1 MTLLNKIVRKKK
13 KQHIK
18 AGLPPGTAVF
28 TGEHKADATETTVVQ
43 YNETTIHIDTLRGL
57 NCPNSSENVVTWFDV
72 RGLQDVAKIEH
83 IGKTFSVHPLA
94 IEDVLNTHQR
104 PKWDDYD
111 NGVFITVRALRLN
124 GLNEIITEQVSFF
137 LEKNVILSF
146 QEDVDDLFKVVRE
159 RMQHGQGKMRQK
171 RTDYLMY
178 ALLDCIV
185 DEYITLL
192 DHLEEK
198 IETLESEILSNST
211 PSVRSQIYHFK
222 QQLTQ
227 IRRAV
232 LPMRDVVGR
241 FTREEGEIVDPANQ
255 LYVRDLYDHVV
266 RVIETVENHRDML
279 NNLDDLYNSEQSNRA
294 NHIMKVLT
302 IISAIFIPLTFIVGV
317 YGTNFEVLPELHH
330 PHGYTIMWISMI
342 LIAIVQLIY
351 FRWKK
356 WL

>member
-1 MTLLNKIVRKKK
+1 MIRKKK

-18 AGLPPGTAVF
+18 SGLPPGTAVF
-28 TGEHKADATETTVVQ
+28 IGEQKAETTETTVVQ
-43 YNETTIHIDTLRGL
+43 YNDTSINVKILRGL
-57 NCPNSSENVVTWFDV
+57 DCPRANDGAVTWLDV
-72 RGLQDVAKIEH
+72 RGLSDVSLIEH
-83 IGKTFSVHPLA
+83 IGKTFNVHPLA
-94 IEDVLNTHQR
+94 VEDVLNTHQR

-111 NGVFITVRALRLN
+111 NGIFITVRALRLDEFR
-124 GLNEIITEQVSFF
+124 EIITEQVSFF
-137 LEKNVILSF
+137 LEKDVLLTF
-146 QEDVDDLFKVVRE
+146 QEDADDLFKVVRQ

-178 ALLDCIV
+178 ALFDCIV

-192 DHLEEK
+192 DHLEER
-198 IETLESEILSNST
+198 IEVLESEILANST
-211 PSVRSQIYHFK
+211 PSVRNEIYRLK
-222 QQLTQ
+222 QQLMHV
-227 IRRAV
+227 RRAV

-241 FTREEGEIVDPANQ
+241 FTRETGEIVDPSNQ
-255 LYVRDLYDHVV
+255 VYIRDLYDHTV
-266 RVIETVENHRDML
+266 RVIETVENQRDML

-302 IISAIFIPLTFIVGV
+302 IVSAIFIPLTFIVGV
-317 YGTNFEVLPELHH
+317 YGTNFDVLPELHY
-330 PHGYTIMWISMI
+330 PHGYTAMWILMV

>member
-1 MTLLNKIVRKKK
+1 MTILNKIVKKK
-13 KQHIK
+13 RKQHIK

-28 TGEHKADATETTVVQ
+28 TGEQKAEATETTVVQ
-43 YNETTIHIDTLRGL
+43 YNETTINIDLLQGL
-57 NCPNSSENVVTWFDV
+57 DCPNSSEELVTWFDI
-72 RGLQDVAKIEH
+72 RGLQDVPTIEH
-83 IGKTFSVHPLA
+83 IGKIFKVHPLA
-94 IEDVLNTHQR
+94 VEDVLNTHQR

-124 GLNEIITEQVSFF
+124 GLYEIITEQVSFF
-137 LEKNVILSF
+137 LEKDVILSF
-146 QEDVDDLFKVVRE
+146 QEDTDDLFKVVRE
-159 RMQHGQGKMRQK
+159 RMLNGQGKMRQK

-192 DHLEEK
+192 DHLEDK
-198 IETLESEILSNST
+198 IETLESEILNNST

-222 QQLTQ
+222 QQLML
-227 IRRAV
+227 IRRAA

-241 FTREEGEIVDPANQ
+241 FSRETGEIVEPSNQ
-255 LYVRDLYDHVV
+255 VYVRDLYDHVV
-266 RVIETVENHRDML
+266 RVIETVENQRDML

-302 IISAIFIPLTFIVGV
+302 IVSAIFIPLTFIVGV
-317 YGTNFEVLPELHH
+317 YGTNFEILPELHY
-330 PHGYTIMWISMI
+330 PHGYTIMWLVMI

-351 FRWKK
+351 FRWKR